1 MQYADEE
8 GYPAQGRWPC
18 NPNGSLYDIAGI
30 CDSTGRIFGLM
41 PHPEAYNHYTNHPA
55 WVSRREELAR
65 MGKGI
70 ETEEGEGIAI
80 FRNAVDYIRKNL

>member
-1 MQYADEE
+1 MQWEQLSFLDPKY
-8 GYPAQGRWPC
+8 
-18 NPNGSLYDIAGI
+18 LYRSHPFDLRSN
-30 CDSTGRIFGLM
+30 CESDPRCERLDSALPINCIQPT
-41 PHPEAYNHYTNHPA
+41 A

-80 FRNAVDYIRKNL
+80 FRNAVHYARENL